1 MDYKKAI
8 NTTQV
13 EPKVYDPNRIN
24 IKDLPKGWI
33 VLRRDGSIE
42 DTLTLEEREQIEAHY
57 DNQRKKRVL
66 DDLMKNM
73 IRYKREDLEK
83 EGYKPDEIDEIIEKM
98 LEEQEEENSFNYDS
112 DSCGES
118 SDYES
123 DF

>member
-13 EPKVYDPNRIN
+13 EHKVYDTNRIN
-24 IKDLPKGWI
+24 IKDLPKGWV

-42 DTLTLEEREQIEAHY
+42 DTLTPEEREQIEAHY
-57 DNQRKKRVL
+57 DNERKQRVL

-98 LEEQEEENSFNYDS
+98 LEEQEEENSFSYDS